1 MGGTCLKNLK
11 ALRKARNLSQ
21 QKLAEQFGLSQ
32 QSIYKYENNLAEP
45 DIETLK
51 KLADFFHI
59 SVDDL
64 IEHHC
69 DTSFSSPE
77 NNPDNNTLSS
87 SDLHHLYLYRQLSE
101 DMQKNIN
108 QIMEELVQ
116 KSRQ

>member
-1 MGGTCLKNLK
+1 MKKLKT
-11 ALRKARNLSQ
+11 LRNARHLSQ
-21 QKLAEQFGLSQ
+21 QKLAEEFGLSQ

-51 KLADFFHI
+51 KFADFFHT

-69 DTSFSSPE
+69 DTSFQSPE
-77 NNPDNNTLSS
+77 NLPDNNTLSPN
-87 SDLHHLYLYRQLSE
+87 DLHHLYLYRQLSE
-101 DMQKNIN
+101 EMQTSIN
-108 QIMEELVQ
+108 HIMEELAQ